1 MATAKNRN
9 NQVAGGKGGSS
20 KPKQPSIASN
30 STASLS
36 TVKIVYL
43 WSWGPIVG
51 PVNGLRSI
59 KLDGTPIVADDGTVN
74 YPSVKWQFRN
84 GELNQDRLEGLAESS
99 NEISVGQTLLST
111 SPYLYTVNTPLV
123 DAVRV
128 RLSWPNLQRQDS
140 SGNVTGLRIDYAIDV
155 STNGGPF
162 VTALESFVDRKNVTT
177 YYRSHR
183 IDLPDGNNWTIRVR
197 RLTPEANSSLV
208 QDTMVVTAIAEVIDS
223 DLEYPLTAVG
233 LLEYD
238 AQTFDGNFAKISA
251 RMRGRIVRVPANY
264 NPETRTYS
272 NSGTGTTGGV
282 WDGTFK
288 EAYTNNPAWVYYD
301 LVLNPYFGLG
311 NRIDS
316 TMVDKWALYR
326 VAQYCDQ
333 LVPDGSGGF
342 EPRFACNVYL
352 QKQADAYAVMQDIAS
367 IFRGMSYWD
376 GSQIVVTADMP
387 SDPVFSYS
395 PSQILNDGA
404 IKYAGTRARDRHSL
418 AVVSWDNPDL
428 GFETDKEPIFDDEA
442 IGEIGVRELQVA
454 AFGCTSLGQAQRAG
468 SWALLSEQLQTRS
481 AVFQVGLDG
490 GAPKPGQVIA
500 VADHMLAGR
509 ANGGRVSAVS
519 GRAITLDRDIEVPSN
534 ARLFLNLPSGRSE
547 ARAVVSV
554 SGRTVTVASDYSEI
568 PIPELGWALDYDDL
582 AVMQF
587 QVKNVSRPDWHVYE
601 IEAIQHEPGKYA
613 AIDTG
618 AKIDERPISV
628 LPAGVQ
634 EAPASVVISQHVVIE
649 QGIAVTVMT
658 IGWDVAPGAVAY
670 DVEWRWGSSEW
681 VKIPRTGEQVADV
694 RGIYSG
700 QYLARVRAVSAQG
713 VQSLPTSSVLTTLE
727 GKTSPPPV
735 LAFLNTT
742 SIVFGIKLDWG
753 FPAGSSDALLTE
765 IRYGTTNDLS
775 LAQSLGTHAYP
786 TATTT
791 LQGLSAGRN
800 LFFWGRLI
808 DKSGNVGEWL
818 GPIMGTSSAD
828 ADEILDYLTGQI
840 TETELGS
847 YLTSEIDKISGIGPG
862 SVNQRIGELQN
873 IVDAQLESIEAQL
886 TDITGAPE
894 WDVGVAYLEGQMVKF
909 DGGLYR
915 ASQDVPAGTPVSDAA
930 YWEKIGDYDSIGE
943 LVSALAARMAT
954 VETDVDE
961 LTGTVTAQSQ
971 SITALSS
978 SVATA
983 IDDAGAAQQAAQ
995 DAATL
1000 AGSKGKVIVQSSAPA
1015 TADRQA
1021 QNLWIDTT
1029 NNANTPK
1036 RWNGSAWV
1044 AVTDKVATDAAAAA
1058 AQALSGL
1065 GSKADASALQNLST
1079 TVTQQG
1085 NTLTS
1090 QGQSI
1095 TALTNRVSGAES
1107 GVAGNASAIQSLE
1120 SEVGMIDG
1128 RVTATA
1134 SSIDALSAQARPVRA
1149 DGEKADALR
1158 GWQNQASYAQLVK
1171 VQATDT
1177 EASVTRDTQLTASVG
1192 DVNSRLTIEEQTRA
1206 TVDAALASRTE
1217 TIEARMPAG
1226 SGTLGTEAA
1235 IQDETTARAN
1245 ADSALANRTTT
1256 LEARMPAGSGQLA
1269 TDAAVQNVQQALA
1282 TATNALAQD
1291 ITQVEASVGQA
1302 QQTAD
1307 NAATAA
1313 GNAQN
1318 AAQTA
1323 SDLAGGKGKVLF
1335 QSSAPAVADRLP
1347 QNLWIDTTGN
1357 ANTPKRWNGSAWV
1370 AATDKVAT
1378 DAATAASNAQSTASA
1393 ASAAV
1398 QVVAQAQ
1405 ADLEDGLSTM
1415 WAVKMQVNSN
1425 GQYVYAGVGLGI
1437 ENVAGNLQSSFIIR
1451 ADQFAILNN
1460 QPNGT
1465 VTSPFIVSGGVTYIA
1480 AAMIRD
1486 GTITDAKIG
1495 NVIQSTNYVAGQTGW
1510 RLDKNGSFEINSSI
1524 PGGGRLIINP
1534 NGLYIYDGI
1543 NPLPRL
1549 EAGLLL

>member
-1 MATAKNRN
+1 MATAKGRN
-9 NQVAGGKGGSS
+9 NHVAGGKGGSS

-30 STASLS
+30 STPSLS

-59 KLDGTPIVADDGTVN
+59 KLDGTPIVAEDGTVN

-84 GELNQDRLEGLAESS
+84 GELNQDRLDGLAESS
-99 NEISVGQTLLST
+99 NEIAVGQTLLST
-111 SPYLYTVNTPLV
+111 TPYLYSVNTPLV

-140 SGNVTGLRIDYAIDV
+140 SGNVTGVRINYAIDV
-155 STNGGPF
+155 SANGGPF
-162 VTALESFVDRKNVTT
+162 VKYLETFVNRKNVTT

-238 AQTFDGNFAKISA
+238 AQTFDGSFAKISA

-264 NPETRTYS
+264 DPETRTYS
-272 NSGTGTTGGV
+272 TSGAGTTGGV

-333 LVPDGSGGF
+333 LVPDGNGGF
-342 EPRFACNVYL
+342 EPRFTCNVYL

-418 AVVSWDNPDL
+418 AVVSWDNPAL

-490 GAPKPGQVIA
+490 GVPKPGQVIA
-500 VADHMLAGR
+500 VADPMLAGR

-519 GRAITLDRDIEVPSN
+519 GRSITLDRDIEVPSG
-534 ARLFLNLPSGRSE
+534 ARLFLNLPSGRNE

-618 AKIDERPISV
+618 AIIDERPISV

-713 VQSLPTSSVLTTLE
+713 VQSLPTNSVLTTLE

-742 SIVFGIKLDWG
+742 PIVFGIRLDWG

-765 IRYGTTNDLS
+765 IRYGTTNDLN

-791 LQGLSAGRN
+791 LQGLAAGRN

-808 DKSGNVGEWL
+808 DKTGNVGEWL

-847 YLTSEIDKISGIGPG
+847 YLTSEIDKISGVGPG
-862 SVNQRIGELQN
+862 SVNQRIE
-873 IVDAQLESIEAQL
+873 DA
-886 TDITGAPE
+886 
-894 WDVGVAYLEGQMVKF
+894 VA
-909 DGGLYR
+909 
-915 ASQDVPAGTPVSDAA
+915 SVSDALA
-930 YWEKIGDYDSIGE
+930 YSASTTYAEGDTVRGGPNGRRLYQALVAVPAAPDGNNAPPNPSLWMDIGQVVEDASGVVTE
-943 LVSALAARMAT
+943 LNQTKARVDT
-954 VETDVDE
+954 VE
-961 LTGTVTAQSQ
+961 GQINAQGET
-971 SITALSS
+971 I
-978 SVATA
+978 SVLRAET
-983 IDDAGAAQQAAQ
+983 
-995 DAATL
+995 
-1000 AGSKGKVIVQSSAPA
+1000 
-1015 TADRQA
+1015 R
-1021 QNLWIDTT
+1021 
-1029 NNANTPK
+1029 PK
-1036 RWNGSAWV
+1036 
-1044 AVTDKVATDAAAAA
+1044 
-1058 AQALSGL
+1058 
-1065 GSKADASALQNLST
+1065 
-1079 TVTQQG
+1079 
-1085 NTLTS
+1085 
-1090 QGQSI
+1090 
-1095 TALTNRVSGAES
+1095 
-1107 GVAGNASAIQSLE
+1107 
-1120 SEVGMIDG
+1120 
-1128 RVTATA
+1128 
-1134 SSIDALSAQARPVRA
+1134 RA

-1158 GWQNQASYAQLVK
+1158 GWQTQASYSDIVR
-1171 VQATDT
+1171 VQATET
-1177 EASVTRDTQLTASVG
+1177 AASVERDTQLSASVG
-1192 DVNSRLTIEEQTRA
+1192 DVNSRLTIEEQ
-1206 TVDAALASRTE
+1206 V
-1217 TIEARMPAG
+1217 
-1226 SGTLGTEAA
+1226 
-1235 IQDETTARAN
+1235 RAN

-1269 TDAAVQNVQQALA
+1269 TSAAIQDEATARANADSALA
-1282 TATNALAQD
+1282 SQVTTAQ
-1291 ITQVEASVGQA
+1291 
-1302 QQTAD
+1302 
-1307 NAATAA
+1307 ATANGA
-1313 GNAQN
+1313 TST
-1318 AAQTA
+1318 AQTA
-1323 SDLAGGKGKVLF
+1323 LTTSN
-1335 QSSAPAVADRLP
+1335 
-1347 QNLWIDTTGN
+1347 NLQTGLN
-1357 ANTPKRWNGSAWV
+1357 A
-1370 AATDKVAT
+1370 
-1378 DAATAASNAQSTASA
+1378 
-1393 ASAAV
+1393 
-1398 QVVAQAQ
+1398 
-1405 ADLEDGLSTM
+1405 M
-1415 WAVKMQVNSN
+1415 WAVKLQVNNN

-1437 ENVAGNLQSSFIIR
+1437 ENVAGSLQSNFIVR
-1451 ADQFAILNN
+1451 ADQFSILNN
-1460 QPNGT
+1460 QPDGT
-1465 VTSPFIVSGGVTYIA
+1465 ITSPFIVSGGQTFISSAVIQDA
-1480 AAMIRD
+1480 SID
-1486 GTITDAKIG
+1486 FAKISDTL
-1495 NVIQSTNYVAGQTGW
+1495 QSTNYVAGQTGW
-1510 RLDKNGSFEINSSI
+1510 RLSKNGALELNGQVA
-1524 PGGGRLIINP
+1524 GGGRMTINNQVLQVYDQ
-1534 NGLYIYDGI
+1534 NGQLRVRLGI
-1543 NPLPRL
+1543 WS
-1549 EAGLLL
+1549 

>member
-9 NQVAGGKGGSS
+9 NQVAGGKGGSK

-84 GELNQDRLEGLAESS
+84 GELNQDRLDGLAESS
-99 NEISVGQTLLST
+99 NEIAVGQTLLST
-111 SPYLYTVNTPLV
+111 TPYLYSVNTPLV

-128 RLSWPNLQRQDS
+128 RLSWPNLQQQDS
-140 SGNVTGLRIDYAIDV
+140 SGNVTGVRIDYAIDV

-162 VTALESFVDRKNVTT
+162 VTALETFVNRKNVTP

-238 AQTFDGNFAKISA
+238 AQTFDGSFAKISA

-264 NPETRTYS
+264 DPETRTYS
-272 NSGTGTTGGV
+272 TSGAGTTGGV

-316 TMVDKWALYR
+316 TMVDKWAIYR

-333 LVPDGSGGF
+333 LVPDGNGGL
-342 EPRFACNVYL
+342 EPRFTCNVYL

-418 AVVSWDNPDL
+418 AVVSWDNPAL

-468 SWALLSEQLQTRS
+468 SWALLSERLQTRS

-490 GAPKPGQVIA
+490 GVPRPGQVIA
-500 VADHMLAGR
+500 VADPMLAGR

-519 GRAITLDRDIEVPSN
+519 GRAITLDRDIEVPTGS
-534 ARLFLNLPSGRSE
+534 RLFLNLPSGRNE
-547 ARAVVSV
+547 ARAIVSV
-554 SGRTVTVASDYSEI
+554 SGRTVTVATNYSEN

-587 QVKNVSRPDWHVYE
+587 QVRNVSRPEWHVYE

-618 AKIDERPISV
+618 ARIDERPISV

-713 VQSLPTSSVLTTLE
+713 VQSLPTNSALTTLE

-742 SIVFGIKLDWG
+742 PIVFGIRLDWG

-765 IRYGTTNDLS
+765 IRYGTTNDLN

-791 LQGLSAGRN
+791 LQGLAAGRN

-808 DKSGNVGEWL
+808 DKTGNVGEWL

-840 TETELGS
+840 TETQLGS

-862 SVNQRIGELQN
+862 SVNQRIEDVNQR
-873 IVDAQLESIEAQL
+873 IDEA
-886 TDITGAPE
+886 
-894 WDVGVAYLEGQMVKF
+894 VA
-909 DGGLYR
+909 
-915 ASQDVPAGTPVSDAA
+915 SVSDALA
-930 YWEKIGDYDSIGE
+930 YNATTAYAEGDTVRGGPNGRRLYQAIVAVPAAPDGSNAPPNPSLWMDIGQVVEDANGVVTE
-943 LVSALAARMAT
+943 LNQTKARVDT
-954 VETDVDE
+954 VE
-961 LTGTVTAQSQ
+961 GNITAQGET
-971 SITALSS
+971 I
-978 SVATA
+978 SVLRAET
-983 IDDAGAAQQAAQ
+983 
-995 DAATL
+995 
-1000 AGSKGKVIVQSSAPA
+1000 
-1015 TADRQA
+1015 R
-1021 QNLWIDTT
+1021 
-1029 NNANTPK
+1029 PK
-1036 RWNGSAWV
+1036 
-1044 AVTDKVATDAAAAA
+1044 
-1058 AQALSGL
+1058 
-1065 GSKADASALQNLST
+1065 
-1079 TVTQQG
+1079 
-1085 NTLTS
+1085 
-1090 QGQSI
+1090 
-1095 TALTNRVSGAES
+1095 
-1107 GVAGNASAIQSLE
+1107 
-1120 SEVGMIDG
+1120 
-1128 RVTATA
+1128 
-1134 SSIDALSAQARPVRA
+1134 RA

-1158 GWQNQASYAQLVK
+1158 GWQTQASYSEIVR
-1171 VQATDT
+1171 VQATET
-1177 EASVTRDTQLTASVG
+1177 AASVERDTQLSASVG
-1192 DVNSRLTIEEQTRA
+1192 GVNSRLTIEEQ
-1206 TVDAALASRTE
+1206 V
-1217 TIEARMPAG
+1217 
-1226 SGTLGTEAA
+1226 
-1235 IQDETTARAN
+1235 RAN
-1245 ADSALANRTTT
+1245 ADSALASQVTT
-1256 LEARMPAGSGQLA
+1256 AQ
-1269 TDAAVQNVQQALA
+1269 A
-1282 TATNALAQD
+1282 TAN
-1291 ITQVEASVGQA
+1291 G
-1302 QQTAD
+1302 
-1307 NAATAA
+1307 ATST
-1313 GNAQN
+1313 
-1318 AAQTA
+1318 AQTA
-1323 SDLAGGKGKVLF
+1323 LTT
-1335 QSSAPAVADRLP
+1335 SS
-1347 QNLWIDTTGN
+1347 NLQTGLN
-1357 ANTPKRWNGSAWV
+1357 A
-1370 AATDKVAT
+1370 
-1378 DAATAASNAQSTASA
+1378 
-1393 ASAAV
+1393 
-1398 QVVAQAQ
+1398 
-1405 ADLEDGLSTM
+1405 M
-1415 WAVKMQVNSN
+1415 WAVKLQVNTN

-1437 ENVAGNLQSSFIIR
+1437 ENVAGNLQSNFIVR
-1451 ADQFAILNN
+1451 ADQFSILNN
-1460 QPNGT
+1460 QPDGT
-1465 VTSPFIVSGGVTYIA
+1465 ITSPFIVSGGQTFISSAVIQ
-1480 AAMIRD
+1480 D
-1486 GTITDAKIG
+1486 GTITNAKIG
-1495 NVIQSTNYVAGQTGW
+1495 NVIQSTNWNPTARTGWQLNKDGNFTIYGSVAGQ
-1510 RLDKNGSFEINSSI
+1510 GSMEITNRAIKVRDS
-1524 PGGGRLIINP
+1524 
-1534 NGLYIYDGI
+1534 
-1543 NPLPRL
+1543 
-1549 EAGLLL
+1549 AGNLRVQMGDLTA

>member
-1 MATAKNRN
+1 MANAMNKPE
-9 NQVAGGKGGSS
+9 QVSGGKGGKS
-20 KPKQPSIASN
+20 KPRQPSIASN
-30 STASLS
+30 STPSLS

-59 KLDGTPIVADDGTVN
+59 KLDGTPIVSEDGTVN

-140 SGNVTGLRIDYAIDV
+140 SGNVTGVRIDYAIDV

-162 VTALESFVDRKNVTT
+162 VTALETFVNRKNVTT

-197 RLTPEANSSLV
+197 RLTSEANSSLV

-238 AQTFDGNFAKISA
+238 AQTFDGSFAKISA

-264 NPETRTYS
+264 DPETRTYS
-272 NSGTGTTGGV
+272 TSGAGTTGGV

-316 TMVDKWALYR
+316 TMVDKWAIYR

-333 LVPDGSGGF
+333 LVPDGNGGL
-342 EPRFACNVYL
+342 EPRFTCNVYL

-418 AVVSWDNPDL
+418 AVISWDNPAL

-468 SWALLSEQLQTRS
+468 SWALLSERLQTRS

-490 GAPKPGQVIA
+490 GVPRPGQVIA
-500 VADHMLAGR
+500 VADPMLAGR

-519 GRAITLDRDIEVPSN
+519 GRAITLDRDIEVPTGS
-534 ARLFLNLPSGRSE
+534 RLFLNLPSGRNE

-554 SGRTVTVASDYSEI
+554 SGRTVTVATDYSEN

-587 QVKNVSRPDWHVYE
+587 QVKNVSRPEWHVYE

-765 IRYGTTNDLS
+765 IRYGTTNDLN

-791 LQGLSAGRN
+791 LQGLAAGRN

-808 DKSGNVGEWL
+808 DKTGNVGEWL
-818 GPIMGTSSAD
+818 GPIMGTSSSD

-862 SVNQRIGELQN
+862 SVNQRIE
-873 IVDAQLESIEAQL
+873 DA
-886 TDITGAPE
+886 
-894 WDVGVAYLEGQMVKF
+894 VA
-909 DGGLYR
+909 
-915 ASQDVPAGTPVSDAA
+915 SVSDALA
-930 YWEKIGDYDSIGE
+930 YNATTAYAEGDTVRGGPNGRRLYQA
-943 LVSALAARMAT
+943 LVSVPAAPDGSNAPPNPALWMDIGQVVEGANGVVTDLNQTKARVDT
-954 VETDVDE
+954 VE
-961 LTGTVTAQSQ
+961 GKITAQGET
-971 SITALSS
+971 I
-978 SVATA
+978 SVLRAET
-983 IDDAGAAQQAAQ
+983 
-995 DAATL
+995 
-1000 AGSKGKVIVQSSAPA
+1000 
-1015 TADRQA
+1015 R
-1021 QNLWIDTT
+1021 
-1029 NNANTPK
+1029 PK
-1036 RWNGSAWV
+1036 
-1044 AVTDKVATDAAAAA
+1044 
-1058 AQALSGL
+1058 
-1065 GSKADASALQNLST
+1065 
-1079 TVTQQG
+1079 
-1085 NTLTS
+1085 
-1090 QGQSI
+1090 
-1095 TALTNRVSGAES
+1095 
-1107 GVAGNASAIQSLE
+1107 
-1120 SEVGMIDG
+1120 
-1128 RVTATA
+1128 
-1134 SSIDALSAQARPVRA
+1134 RA

-1158 GWQNQASYAQLVK
+1158 GWQTQASYSEIVR
-1171 VQATDT
+1171 VQATET
-1177 EASVTRDTQLTASVG
+1177 AASVERDTQLSASVD
-1192 DVNSRLTIEEQTRA
+1192 DVNSRLTIEEQ
-1206 TVDAALASRTE
+1206 V
-1217 TIEARMPAG
+1217 
-1226 SGTLGTEAA
+1226 
-1235 IQDETTARAN
+1235 RAN
-1245 ADSALANRTTT
+1245 ADSALASRTTT
-1256 LEARMPAGSGQLA
+1256 IEARMPPGSGTLA
-1269 TDAAVQNVQQALA
+1269 TS
-1282 TATNALAQD
+1282 
-1291 ITQVEASVGQA
+1291 ASV
-1302 QQTAD
+1302 QT
-1307 NAATAA
+1307 
-1313 GNAQN
+1313 
-1318 AAQTA
+1318 
-1323 SDLAGGKGKVLF
+1323 
-1335 QSSAPAVADRLP
+1335 
-1347 QNLWIDTTGN
+1347 
-1357 ANTPKRWNGSAWV
+1357 
-1370 AATDKVAT
+1370 
-1378 DAATAASNAQSTASA
+1378 
-1393 ASAAV
+1393 
-1398 QVVAQAQ
+1398 VAQAQ
-1405 ADLEDGLSTM
+1405 ADQSGKLSAM
-1415 WAVKMQVNSN
+1415 WAVKLQVNSN

-1437 ENVAGNLQSSFIIR
+1437 ENVAGTLQSNFIVR
-1451 ADQFAILNN
+1451 ADQFSILNN
-1460 QPNGT
+1460 QP
-1465 VTSPFIVSGGVTYIA
+1465 
-1480 AAMIRD
+1480 D
-1486 GTITDAKIG
+1486 GTITSPFTVSGGQTFISSALIQDGTITNAKIG
-1495 NVIQSTNYVAGQTGW
+1495 NVIQSTNWNAAAKTGW
-1510 RLDKNGSFEINSSI
+1510 QLNKDGNFTIYGSVPGQGYLEINNSVIRVFAS
-1524 PGGGRLIINP
+1524 
-1534 NGLYIYDGI
+1534 NGTLRVRMGI
-1543 NPLPRL
+1543 WT
-1549 EAGLLL
+1549 